1 MCKTRRLNF
10 YGQGYSTSSTV
21 QIRLEPRTNDLTT
34 HYVPVVVV
42 SVSLDAT
49 STGIGLF
56 CRLMPSAS
64 NSALPCTAT
73 RARCF
78 SMSTPNEGRDLSS
91 NHGSW
96 ARSWISLCTQTSEM
110 NSNSESHRER
120 TTGSR
125 SARRRP
131 AHVICTFRD
140 TSELNVA
147 TRRCCNC
154 RVAESWP
161 LTSKDFVDRN
171 FKWRRRQIHSVFEKT
186 CLRRT

>member
-1 MCKTRRLNF
+1 MSLN
-10 YGQGYSTSSTV
+10 
-21 QIRLEPRTNDLTT
+21 
-34 HYVPVVVV
+34 
-42 SVSLDAT
+42 AT
-49 STGIGLF
+49 SAGISLI
-56 CRLMPSAS
+56 CRLMPFAS

-78 SMSTPNEGRDLSS
+78 SMSTPNEARDLSS

-96 ARSWISLCTQTSEM
+96 ARSWISPCTQTSEM
-110 NSNSESHRER
+110 NPNSKSHRKR

-147 TRRCCNC
+147 TRRCCNSD
-154 RVAESWP
+154 VAESWP
-161 LTSKDFVDRN
+161 LTAKDFVVRN
-171 FKWRRRQIHSVFEKT
+171 FKWRRRQNIECANKLLNRSTFVHQICGSQREVLDSHAPRIKHETKREVSPNT
-186 CLRRT
+186 IL

>member
-1 MCKTRRLNF
+1 
-10 YGQGYSTSSTV
+10 
-21 QIRLEPRTNDLTT
+21 
-34 HYVPVVVV
+34 
-42 SVSLDAT
+42 
-49 STGIGLF
+49 
-56 CRLMPSAS
+56 MPFAS

-120 TTGSR
+120 TTESR

-131 AHVICTFRD
+131 AHVICTFRER
-140 TSELNVA
+140 SELNVA
-147 TRRCCNC
+147 TRRCCNSD
-154 RVAESWP
+154 VAESWP

-171 FKWRRRQIHSVFEKT
+171 FKWRRRQIHSVCSKKLVCVEHKL
-186 CLRRT
+186 CGWEPPPGGKRTKS

>member
-1 MCKTRRLNF
+1 M
-10 YGQGYSTSSTV
+10 
-21 QIRLEPRTNDLTT
+21 
-34 HYVPVVVV
+34 
-42 SVSLDAT
+42 SLDAT

-96 ARSWISLCTQTSEM
+96 ARSWISPCTQTSEM
-110 NSNSESHRER
+110 NPNSKSHRKR

-147 TRRCCNC
+147 TRRCCNSD
-154 RVAESWP
+154 VAESWP

-171 FKWRRRQIHSVFEKT
+171 FKWRRPNKYLSVSTT
-186 CLRRT
+186 CVAVLAPKATTLWSARRT